1 MNIEIL
7 RPDNML
13 PTWDIGVKEGTLE
26 ITGDEDKLD
35 TLEKDVQGYMLS
47 WDAAKWF
54 ASRDENDLG
63 FLYKKPYTKIA
74 LYIDEKM
81 ENNELV
87 YCDKFIKDA
96 NVFFEE
102 FSFSAI
108 CPPPFAIFAKRYS
121 NEGVRWKR
129 DNWGTTSDGFY
140 SKRTRPNRNKLIY
153 EFSTYES
160 APILLLIKLHQK
172 HNDLE
177 FKFSLEHMPETVLYF
192 KQNKIQKL
200 ISDNQELNPF
210 YFELYE
216 LKLEPVWERLK

>member
-1 MNIEIL
+1 MNIDIL
-7 RPDNML
+7 WPDCIL
-13 PTWDIGVKEGTLE
+13 PRWDVGLKKGTLE
-26 ITGDEDKLD
+26 MTGDEDRLD
-35 TLEKDVQGYMLS
+35 TLEKEVQGYMLS

-54 ASRDENDLG
+54 TSRDENDLG

-87 YCDKFIKDA
+87 YCDKYIEDA
-96 NVFFEE
+96 NAFLEE
-102 FSFSAI
+102 FSFAAI
-108 CPPPFAIFAKRYS
+108 CPPPFSIFSKRYS

-140 SKRTRPNRNKLIY
+140 SKRTRPNRNKLLY

-160 APILLLIKLHQK
+160 APLLLLIKLHQK

-200 ISDNQELNPF
+200 ITDDQQSNPF

-216 LKLEPVWERLK
+216 LTLEPVWERLK